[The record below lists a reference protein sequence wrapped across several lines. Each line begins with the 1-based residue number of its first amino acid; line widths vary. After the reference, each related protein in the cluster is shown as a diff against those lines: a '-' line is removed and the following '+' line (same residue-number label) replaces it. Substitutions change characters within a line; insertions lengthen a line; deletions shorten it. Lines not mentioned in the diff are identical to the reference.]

1 MQFQSPEDVMR
12 QALALAALGIGQVEP
27 NPAVGA
33 VVVDDSLLL
42 MGQGYHEVFGGPHA
56 EIGALEEAG
65 EYARGATLYVTLE
78 PCAHHGKTP
87 PCTDAILRSGVR
99 RVVVAMLDPFPKV
112 NGRGIEL
119 LRKAGVQVDV
129 GLQEADARRL
139 TAPFRKL
146 TETGLPYVHAK
157 WAMTLDGRIATAS
170 GDSKWITSE
179 ETRVRGH
186 RLRSRMDAIL
196 VGSGTALADDP
207 LLTARI
213 GEPTRKATRV
223 VFDSQA
229 RLPLDSQLVTT
240 AKEVPVLV
248 IASSQAE
255 RSRVQELRQ
264 REVEVLQLASDPSSG
279 RAAAVQTVLEE
290 LGRRQ
295 MTNILVEGGGQLLGA
310 FFDAEQVD
318 EAHVF
323 LGPKII
329 GSADARSPISGQGCR
344 WIEEAAGFELL
355 SLERIG
361 DDVYLKYAARG
372 HSDTE

>member
-1 MQFQSPEDVMR
+1 MQFQSPEDAMR
-12 QALALAALGIGQVEP
+12 QALTLANLGLGRVEP

-33 VVVDDSLLL
+33 VIVDDNLRLL
-42 MGQGYHEVFGGPHA
+42 GQGYHEQFGGPHA
-56 EIGALEEAG
+56 EIGAIREAG
-65 EYARGATLYVTLE
+65 EHARGATLYVTLE

-87 PCTDAILRSGVR
+87 PCTDAVIQAGLK
-99 RVVVAMLDPFPKV
+99 RVVIAMRDPFPKV
-112 NGRGIEL
+112 NGRGIDL
-119 LRKAGVQVDV
+119 LTGAGIEVEV
-129 GLQEADARRL
+129 GLLEKEARRL

-186 RLRSRMDAIL
+186 RLRGRMDAIL
-196 VGSGTALADDP
+196 VGSGTVAADDP
-207 LLTARI
+207 MLTARV
-213 GEPTRKATRV
+213 GAPVRKATRI

-229 RLPLDSQLVTT
+229 RIPLESQLVTT
-240 AKEVPVLV
+240 ARETPVLV
-248 IASSQAE
+248 IASA
-255 RSRVQELRQ
+255 RADAKKVDELRH
-264 REVEVLQLASDPSSG
+264 RDVEVLQLAHDPSDG

-290 LGRRQ
+290 LGRRR

-329 GSADARSPISGQGCR
+329 GSAEARSPIAGDGCR
-344 WIEEAAGFELL
+344 WIADAGEFELL
-355 SLERIG
+355 SHESIG
-361 DDVYLKYAARG
+361 DDVYLKYAARSAAG
-372 HSDTE
+372 

>member
-12 QALALAALGIGQVEP
+12 QALALAALGIGRVEP

-33 VVVDDSLLL
+33 VIVDDSLRLL
-42 MGQGYHEVFGGPHA
+42 GQGYHQEFGGHHA
-56 EIGALEEAG
+56 EIWALKEAG
-65 EYARGATLYVTLE
+65 DLTRGATLYVTLE
-78 PCAHHGKTP
+78 PCVHHGKTP
-87 PCTDAILRSGVR
+87 PCADAIVAAGIKK
-99 RVVVAMLDPFPKV
+99 VVIAMLDPFPKV
-112 NGRGIEL
+112 NGRGIEI
-119 LRKAGVQVDV
+119 LRKAGILCEV
-129 GLQEADARRL
+129 GLCEPEARRL

-146 TETGLPYVHAK
+146 TETGLPYVYAK
-157 WAMTLDGRIATAS
+157 WAMTLDGKIATAS

-179 ETRVRGH
+179 ETRARGH

-207 LLTARI
+207 LLTARL

-229 RLPLDSQLVTT
+229 RLPLDSQLVST
-240 AKEVPVLV
+240 AKDVPVLV
-248 IASSQAE
+248 IASAQAD
-255 RSRVQELRQ
+255 RARVHELR
-264 REVEVLQLASDPSSG
+264 RRDVEVLQLNADPGSD

-318 EAHVF
+318 EAHIF
-323 LGPKII
+323 LGPKIV
-329 GSADARSPISGQGCR
+329 GSADGRSPIAGAGCR
-344 WIEEAAGFELL
+344 WIDEAANLELL
-355 SLERIG
+355 SHERIG
-361 DDVYLKYAARG
+361 DDLYLKYAARPR
-372 HSDTE
+372 TENE